1 MNSTVL
7 PASVQPNIDCNYIG
21 LDVHSDNVVVCVRR
35 NILKVGGELQGKTIK
50 LKKVSICDSQDSLT
64 QLLSEYADG
73 QQHVMTAESTFNWY
87 WLADIA
93 EEHGWNFRLADPCT
107 VSQANIKAAND
118 ETDAQYLA
126 ERLRMGSLKSTTV
139 LPRALRGARDLTRH
153 RMRVMQE
160 VSEKKIRLSNLY
172 HNHCAHPLH
181 GKQLQ
186 DLQFAYE
193 ENGIDAVLASGISGN
208 GSELIIADLL
218 AGLHDA
224 QMRLERIEAQVY
236 ERLDQIDT
244 YREGRLLLKN
254 SMKGC
259 GDVLS
264 AVIITEI
271 GDISRFRTMGEF
283 VSYCRLAPASKLSNG
298 KSKGQGNAK
307 NGNAYLS
314 WALTELATLMA
325 RYNKSIQHYL
335 ERKVKKTGLRV
346 IGIRAL
352 AAKLARCVYQVLR
365 KKEAFDLLLAFGGSH
380 PKEPSASRAK
390 TEESSQRKTATKSSE
405 TKVTGMTRTV
415 VTDKKKIPGKKPAL
429 AVTQTQRLKSAVGQ
443 KTASVASRLKAPCA
457 LTTTKPAYADR
468 GCVKSRRE

>member
-1 MNSTVL
+1 MPKGVPTKTKTCPICGDEFLPEKPSQRYCKKDHYQPCPICGKPVLWNSMREVPVCSKECKRERMHRRNQEKYGVDHPMAL
-7 PASVQPNIDCNYIG
+7 KSVQEKHKASMKEHYGVDI
-21 LDVHSDNVVVCVRR
+21 SD
-35 NILKVGGELQGKTIK
+35 
-50 LKKVSICDSQDSLT
+50 
-64 QLLSEYADG
+64 
-73 QQHVMTAESTFNWY
+73 TAIRK
-87 WLADIA
+87 AV
-93 EEHGWNFRLADPCT
+93 EEHN
-107 VSQANIKAAND
+107 
-118 ETDAQYLA
+118 
-126 ERLRMGSLKSTTV
+126 
-139 LPRALRGARDLTRH
+139 
-153 RMRVMQE
+153 E
-160 VSEKKIRLSNLY
+160 VCR
-172 HNHCAHPLH
+172 
-181 GKQLQ
+181 
-186 DLQFAYE
+186 
-193 ENGIDAVLASGISGN
+193 
-208 GSELIIADLL
+208 
-218 AGLHDA
+218 
-224 QMRLERIEAQVY
+224 
-236 ERLDQIDT
+236 
-244 YREGRLLLKN
+244 
-254 SMKGC
+254 
-259 GDVLS
+259 
-264 AVIITEI
+264 IITEI

-380 PKEPSASRAK
+380 PQEPSASRDK